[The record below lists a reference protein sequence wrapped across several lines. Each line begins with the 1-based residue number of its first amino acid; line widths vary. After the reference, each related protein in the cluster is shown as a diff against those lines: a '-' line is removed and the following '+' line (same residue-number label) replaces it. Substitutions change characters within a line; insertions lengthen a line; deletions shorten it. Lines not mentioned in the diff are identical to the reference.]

1 MVRRGATISW
11 ARLPTGPSAF
21 GSHPVARSTT
31 RASVQPTGVPC
42 LLHCSGIA
50 VRIDVTVR

>member
-1 MVRRGATISW
+1 VVRRGATISW

-31 RASVQPTGVPC
+31 RATVQPTGVPC
-42 LLHCSGIA
+42 LLPCSGIA